1 MPPLNLREL
10 DLLKT
15 LWCQNLYAN
24 WMMEVLMNVRIINQ
38 VIKAGTIDID
48 HQYQQLNWLLIPM
61 QPEHIQHPTILI
73 LQLSLTYSCLK
84 YA

>member
-1 MPPLNLREL
+1 
-10 DLLKT
+10 
-15 LWCQNLYAN
+15 
-24 WMMEVLMNVRIINQ
+24 MNVRIINQ